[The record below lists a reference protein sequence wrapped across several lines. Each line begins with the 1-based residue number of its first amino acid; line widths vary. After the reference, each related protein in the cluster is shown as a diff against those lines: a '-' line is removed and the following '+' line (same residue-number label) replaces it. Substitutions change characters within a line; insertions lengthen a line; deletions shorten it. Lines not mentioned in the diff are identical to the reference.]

1 MKTSLV
7 NIAENQESLWG
18 QANKE
23 IEKKQNQPQQQAERG
38 SVVPG
43 QPLPGSSVSLNDLWR
58 SIRESMKQVADSV
71 SGSGQEKVATKK
83 GLIELQKDSQIAM
96 LNERASQL
104 EEQKKAQQT
113 QGILG
118 KIAMAFGFIAAIIMA
133 PINPVM
139 AAVMIG
145 GMVASLVIPKIAD
158 EIMKSAGVDEK
169 TRGIVKMGLD
179 IAIGLGTMLLSFN
192 PAGIASSAGKAI
204 AGGAA
209 KAAALVKRGVDAAKT
224 LKSFTAI
231 SSKAGGLA
239 EKIRKSAQ
247 PLLDKIQEF
256 AKGGQMSAARI
267 GQASS
272 VGSNVTSLVS
282 TGYGIKTADISKQM
296 EVNQAKQDELQ
307 TRIEQ
312 VLKMLDQAMRSV
324 AHSFETLIKT
334 NEDYRSFS
342 KTMTS
347 IHM

>member
-1 MKTSLV
+1 MKISLV

-23 IEKKQNQPQQQAERG
+23 IEQKQNQPQQQAEEG

-43 QPLPGSSVSLNDLWR
+43 QPLPGSSLSLNDLWR
-58 SIRESMKQVADSV
+58 TVRESMKQVAESV
-71 SGSGQEKVATKK
+71 SGAGQEKVATKK
-83 GLIELQKDSQIAM
+83 GLIELQKDSQITM

-118 KIAMAFGFIAAIIMA
+118 KIAMALGFIAAIIMA
-133 PINPVM
+133 PFNPVM
-139 AAVMIG
+139 AAIMIG

-158 EIMKSAGVDEK
+158 EIMKAAGVDEK
-169 TRGIVKMGLD
+169 TRGMVKMGLD
-179 IAIGLGTMLLSFN
+179 IVIGLATMVLSFN

-204 AGGAA
+204 ASGAS
-209 KAAALVKRGVDAAKT
+209 KAAALVTRGVDAVKT

-231 SSKAGGLA
+231 SSKVGSLA
-239 EKIRKSAQ
+239 EKVRKTAQ

-256 AKGGQMSAARI
+256 AKGGQKTAARI

-272 VGSNVTSLVS
+272 VASNATSVIS

-296 EVNQAKQDELQ
+296 EVSQAKQDELQ

-312 VLKMLDQAMRSV
+312 VPRMLEQAMRTV
-324 AHSFETLIKT
+324 AHSFESLIKT